1 MLKHE
6 IESKM
11 SNSQWESDS
20 IFAINPVSDFY
31 SDSDSESDSHWVFMN
46 LVIFAF
52 FVLYLHSPK

>member
-11 SNSQWESDS
+11 SNSQSESDS

-52 FVLYLHSPK
+52 FVL